1 MKEKVLISACLI
13 GENCRYDGTNKLQ
26 KNLLKLAKYYDLI
39 PICPEVSGGLKTPRH
54 PSEIKDGKVIN
65 QKGRDVTDNYHDG
78 AYWALSIVR
87 VYHIRLAILKE
98 DSPSC
103 GVHQIYDGSFTG
115 KKIPGQG
122 ITTKRLME
130 NKVKVINEKEA
141 LELLKTLEEKET
153 TSKN

>member
-26 KNLLKLAKYYDLI
+26 KELLKLAKYYDLI

-54 PSEIKDGKVIN
+54 PSEIKDGKVFN
-65 QKGRDVTDNYHDG
+65 QKGRDVTDQYHDG
-78 AYWALSIVR
+78 AYWALSIIR
-87 VYHIRLAILKE
+87 LYHIRLAIMKE

-103 GVHQIYDGSFTG
+103 GVHHIYDGSFTG
-115 KKIPGQG
+115 KKIDGQG
-122 ITTKRLME
+122 ITTRRLVE
-130 NKVKVINEKEA
+130 NRVKVINETEA
-141 LELLKTLEEKET
+141 LELLKSLEEKQN

>member
-26 KNLLKLAKYYDLI
+26 KELLKLAKYYDLI

-65 QKGRDVTDNYHDG
+65 QKGRDVTDQYHDG
-78 AYWALSIVR
+78 AYWALSIIR
-87 VYHIRLAILKE
+87 LYHIRLAIMKE

-103 GVHQIYDGSFTG
+103 GVHHIYDGSFTG
-115 KKIPGQG
+115 KKIDGQG
-122 ITTKRLME
+122 ITTRRLVE
-130 NKVKVINEKEA
+130 NRVKVINETEA
-141 LELLKTLEEKET
+141 LELLKSLEEKQN

>member
-26 KNLLKLAKYYDLI
+26 KELLKLAKYYDLI

-54 PSEIKDGKVIN
+54 PSEIKDGKVFN
-65 QKGRDVTDNYHDG
+65 QKGRDVTDQYHDG
-78 AYWALSIVR
+78 AYWALSIIR
-87 VYHIRLAILKE
+87 LYHIRLAIMKE

-103 GVHQIYDGSFTG
+103 GVHHIYDGSFTG
-115 KKIPGQG
+115 KKIDGQG
-122 ITTKRLME
+122 ITTRRLVE
-130 NKVKVINEKEA
+130 NRVKVINETEA
-141 LELLKTLEEKET
+141 LALLKSLEEKQN